1 MEIQIPDTGKMH
13 KRLSELILEYD
24 TNKMHKRLL
33 ELILKYS
40 FQYSETPVFKLAHG
54 GTSRFYFNCKRIT
67 LDPEGQ
73 YLVGNLTFETLKG
86 LEIDAVGGLTLG
98 ADAIATATAYSS
110 WLRGAR
116 PIQSFIVRKAG
127 KDHGII
133 APIEGK
139 VKTGDRVAVV
149 DDVVTTGG
157 STLQAISACRQAGLE
172 VVRVLAI
179 VDRQEMN
186 GRENIE
192 KQVPDFKALVTC
204 DEVMRLYR
212 GPKAHG

>member
-1 MEIQIPDTGKMH
+1 MELQISDIEKMRR
-13 KRLSELILEYD
+13 RLLDLILEYA
-24 TNKMHKRLL
+24 
-33 ELILKYS
+33 
-40 FQYSETPVFKLAHG
+40 FQYSETPRFKLAHG

-73 YLVGNLTFETLKG
+73 YLIGNLAFETLRD
-86 LEIDAVGGLTLG
+86 LEIKAVGGLTLG

-110 WLRGAR
+110 WLRGR
-116 PIQSFIVRKAG
+116 PIQSFIVRKTS

-139 VKTGDRVAVV
+139 VTAGDRVTVV

-157 STLQAISACRQAGLE
+157 STIQAISACRQAGLE
-172 VVRVLAI
+172 VVGVLAL

-192 KQVPDFKALVTC
+192 KLVPNFKALVTR
-204 DEVMRLYR
+204 DEVMRIYR
-212 GPKAHG
+212 PV

>member
-1 MEIQIPDTGKMH
+1 MEPQIPDIEKM
-13 KRLSELILEYD
+13 R
-24 TNKMHKRLL
+24 NRLL
-33 ELILKYS
+33 ELILEYT

-73 YLVGNLTFETLKG
+73 YLVGNLVF
-86 LEIDAVGGLTLG
+86 DAVKDLGISAIGGLTLG
-98 ADAIATATAYSS
+98 ADPIANATAYSS
-110 WLRGAR
+110 WLRGR
-116 PIQSFIVRKAG
+116 PIQSFIVRKTS

-133 APIEGK
+133 AAIEGK
-139 VKTGDRVAVV
+139 IKAGDRVAVV

-172 VVRVLAI
+172 IVGVLAL

-192 KQVPDFKALVTC
+192 KQIPNFKALFTR
-204 DEVMRLYR
+204 DEVMRIYR
-212 GPKAHG
+212 SLNPHG

>member
-1 MEIQIPDTGKMH
+1 MELQIPDVEKMRQ
-13 KRLSELILEYD
+13 RLLDLILEYA
-24 TNKMHKRLL
+24 
-33 ELILKYS
+33 
-40 FQYSETPVFKLAHG
+40 FQYSETSGFKLAHG

-73 YLVGNLTFETLKG
+73 YLIGNLVFDRLRG

-98 ADAIATATAYSS
+98 ADPIATATAYSS
-110 WLRGAR
+110 WLGGR

-133 APIEGK
+133 APIEGR

-172 VVRVLAI
+172 VVGVLAL

-192 KQVPDFKALVTC
+192 KLVPNFKSLVTR
-204 DEVMRLYR
+204 DEVMRIYR
-212 GPKAHG
+212 RV

>member
-1 MEIQIPDTGKMH
+1 MEPRIPDIEKM
-13 KRLSELILEYD
+13 R
-24 TNKMHKRLL
+24 NRLL
-33 ELILKYS
+33 ELILKHV
-40 FQYSETPVFKLAHG
+40 FQYSETPAFKLAHG

-73 YLVGNLTFETLKG
+73 YLIGNLVFEAIKDFG
-86 LEIDAVGGLTLG
+86 ISAIGGLTLG
-98 ADAIATATAYSS
+98 ADPIANATAYSS
-110 WLRGAR
+110 WLRGR
-116 PIQSFIVRKAG
+116 PIQSFIVRKTS

-133 APIEGK
+133 AAIEGK
-139 VKTGDRVAVV
+139 IKAGDRVAVV

-172 VVRVLAI
+172 IVGVLTL

-192 KQVPDFKALVTC
+192 KQIPNFKALFTR
-204 DEVMRLYR
+204 DEVMRMYR
-212 GPKAHG
+212 GLKPHG